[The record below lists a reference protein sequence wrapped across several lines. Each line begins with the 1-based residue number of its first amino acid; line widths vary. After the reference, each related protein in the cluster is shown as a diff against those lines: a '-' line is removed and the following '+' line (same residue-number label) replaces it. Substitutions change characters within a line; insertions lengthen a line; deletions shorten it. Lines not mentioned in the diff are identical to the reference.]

1 MSCISSNFS
10 SFFLDSLNDPS
21 EFAKYL
27 SNGDNRMVPIV
38 SSTSYDDYSGNHH
51 HHHSH
56 PSHFHHHHHHHQLLH
71 HQNTNGLCDNSEGTA
86 VSTSFNLPPTSY
98 NHQSSATVTPT
109 VSEKHPPPTSLLSSG
124 IGTATNS
131 TTSLNSQHFDGSFEF
146 LKYLRYSADYGG
158 GEDSVHSIQ
167 SNTTNSSLID
177 LDSTPTSSHKGLK
190 NGAAGGGVIT
200 RNNNFDLDSTYDH
213 DSKHNIFDLHQQTN
227 SCSSTNNSDSMMTD
241 PTILAPHL
249 SASNSNPSSECGS
262 ENSNNFINNSNNLSS
277 AAAAAAAASA
287 AAALNPK
294 ALMKFV
300 IKENFDVH
308 PSHKVEEGIFQ
319 HMNKLPVK
327 KKDQLKALGVTFTGH
342 MSISDKSIIVENFT
356 KFCQVSFF

>member
-1 MSCISSNFS
+1 MSFCISSNFS

-38 SSTSYDDYSGNHH
+38 SSTSYDDYSNSHH
-51 HHHSH
+51 HH
-56 PSHFHHHHHHHQLLH
+56 PHFHH
-71 HQNTNGLCDNSEGTA
+71 QNGNGLSLSDNSEGT
-86 VSTSFNLPPTSY
+86 VSSASYNLPPTSY
-98 NHQSSATVTPT
+98 NHQSSASVTPT
-109 VSEKHPPPTSLLSSG
+109 ATASEKHPPPAAGAGAT
-124 IGTATNS
+124 TNS
-131 TTSLNSQHFDGSFEF
+131 SQNSQHFDGSFEF

-177 LDSTPTSSHKGLK
+177 LDSTPTSSHKGAK
-190 NGAAGGGVIT
+190 NGSRI
-200 RNNNFDLDSTYDH
+200 NSNSNNFDLDSTYDH
-213 DSKHNIFDLHQQTN
+213 DSKHNIFDLHNQNN

-262 ENSNNFINNSNNLSS
+262 ENSNNLINNNNISS
-277 AAAAAAAASA
+277 AAAAAASA

-319 HMNKLPVK
+319 HMNKLPLK

-356 KFCQVSFF
+356 KFCQVSSSFFVDIYWSSLKNFF

>member
-38 SSTSYDDYSGNHH
+38 SSTSYDDYNNSSSHHLHH
-51 HHHSH
+51 HHHFHQPH
-56 PSHFHHHHHHHQLLH
+56 P
-71 HQNTNGLCDNSEGTA
+71 QNGTNGVCDTSETGGA
-86 VSTSFNLPPTSY
+86 NATSYNLPPTSF

-109 VSEKHPPPTSLLSSG
+109 APDKHPPPSAG
-124 IGTATNS
+124 AAIPGT
-131 TTSLNSQHFDGSFEF
+131 TTSTSQNSQHFDGSFEF

-177 LDSTPTSSHKGLK
+177 LDSTPTSSHKGAK
-190 NGAAGGGVIT
+190 ISRNGNSNST
-200 RNNNFDLDSTYDH
+200 NNFDLDSTYDH
-213 DSKHNIFDLHQQTN
+213 DSKHNIFDLHHQNN
-227 SCSSTNNSDSMMTD
+227 SCSSTTNNSDSMMTD

-262 ENSNNFINNSNNLSS
+262 DNSNNLMVNNNNNVSAA

-287 AAALNPK
+287 AAAINPK

-319 HMNKLPVK
+319 HMNKLPIK
-327 KKDQLKALGVTFTGH
+327 KKDLLKTLGVTFTGH
-342 MSISDKSIIVENFT
+342 MSISDKSIIVENFN
-356 KFCQVSFF
+356 KFCQVSFFRFFL

>member
-1 MSCISSNFS
+1 MSFCISSNFS

-38 SSTSYDDYSGNHH
+38 SSTSYDDYNNGHHHNHH
-51 HHHSH
+51 HHH
-56 PSHFHHHHHHHQLLH
+56 PHFHHHH
-71 HQNTNGLCDNSEGTA
+71 QNGNGLSDNNSDGTA
-86 VSTSFNLPPTSY
+86 SSASYTLPPTSY

-109 VSEKHPPPTSLLSSG
+109 ASEKHPPPAAG
-124 IGTATNS
+124 GAAT
-131 TTSLNSQHFDGSFEF
+131 TTSSQNSQHFDGSFEF

-177 LDSTPTSSHKGLK
+177 LDSTPTSSHKGAK
-190 NGAAGGGVIT
+190 NGGRI
-200 RNNNFDLDSTYDH
+200 NSNSNNFDLDSTYDH
-213 DSKHNIFDLHQQTN
+213 DSKHNIFDLHNQNN

-262 ENSNNFINNSNNLSS
+262 DNSNNLINNNNNVST
-277 AAAAAAAASA
+277 AAATAASA

-319 HMNKLPVK
+319 HMNKLPLK

-342 MSISDKSIIVENFT
+342 MSISDKSIIFDNFS
-356 KFCQVSFF
+356 KFCQVGFLFVFSLAF